1 MDGWEGWRNRK
12 DRYEGRK
19 DGKAGREVVWLEK

>member
-1 MDGWEGWRNRK
+1 MDGWEGWINRK
-12 DRYEGRK
+12 DGYEGRK